1 MSLRLNTN
9 VAALKA
15 HLNLETN
22 SNALNRSLERLS
34 SGLRINRSADDAAGL
49 AISERMGTQIR
60 GLEVASRNA
69 MDGISMV
76 QTADGA
82 LGEAST
88 LILRMRE
95 LAVQAASD
103 SQTMQDRQ
111 AIQREIDQLILEVD
125 RIAQTTEFNRTNLLD
140 GSRSVL
146 TLQIGA
152 NEKQFVEVALHTAS
166 AAALVLTS
174 LPVTD
179 SVIAS
184 TSVARIDAALERV
197 LDQRASMGA
206 MLNRLDLVMNNLTTQ
221 SEKLTASRSRIRDL
235 DMATEV
241 VELSR
246 SQILNQTSVSMLSQ
260 ANQAPQAVLA
270 LIRGG

>member
-15 HLNLETN
+15 HLNLENN

-60 GLEVASRNA
+60 GLEVASRNTQ
-69 MDGISMV
+69 DGISMV
-76 QTADGA
+76 QTVDGA
-82 LGEAST
+82 LGETSM
-88 LILRMRE
+88 LLMRMRE
-95 LAVQAASD
+95 LTVQAASD
-103 SQTMQDRQ
+103 SQTDQDRRS
-111 AIQREIDQLILEVD
+111 IQSEIDQLILEVD
-125 RIAQTTEFNRTNLLD
+125 RIAATTEFNKTTLLD
-140 GSRSVL
+140 GSRSLL
-146 TLQIGA
+146 TLQVGA
-152 NEKQFVEVALHTAS
+152 NAFQYVEVPLAS
-166 AAALVLTS
+166 ANAAALAISS
-174 LPVTD
+174 LP
-179 SVIAS
+179 IA
-184 TSVARIDAALERV
+184 DADLASATLSRLDGALGR
-197 LDQRASMGA
+197 LMDQRASMGA
-206 MLNRLDLVMNNLTTQ
+206 TLNRLELVMNNLATQ
-221 SEKLTASRSRIRDL
+221 SDKLAVSRSRIRDL

-241 VELSR
+241 VEMSR